1 MFKRHCE
8 VLTINHTSA
17 EDSVLNEKTV
27 KQKINAD
34 VVYYEASYNSIAED
48 VRGITNVLD
57 AMKSNNP
64 NSVLVF
70 ASSGSVYGNSS
81 CIPQTEACPCQPT
94 TLNGLSK
101 LLAEQILQFY
111 ALNYNLKTVALR
123 YYNVVG
129 KGQRTGFLLPILNSV
144 RAGQSPVIYGD
155 RYQKRCLTGVNDIV
169 RANISAY
176 EKPEAYGEAFNIAGP
191 EIATIEEIAK
201 MACRLSAFKELKPKY
216 IESNSPAYNFVPSI
230 EKARRILN
238 YSPEENMQDIML
250 KLLQGGQN

>member
-8 VLTINHTSA
+8 VLTIDHTSA

-27 KQKINAD
+27 NQKISVD
-34 VVYYEASYNSIAED
+34 LVYYEASYNSLAED

-57 AMKSNNP
+57 AMKSINP

-81 CIPQTEACPCQPT
+81 CIPQTESCPCQPT

-101 LLAEQILQFY
+101 LLAEQIIQFY
-111 ALNYNLKTVALR
+111 TLNYNLKTVALR

-144 RAGQSPVIYGD
+144 RAGQPPVVYGD
-155 RYQKRCLTGVNDIV
+155 PYQKRCLTGVNDVV
-169 RANISAY
+169 RANILAY
-176 EKPEAYGEAFNIAGP
+176 EKPEAYGEVFNIAGP
-191 EIATIEEIAK
+191 EISTIEEIAK
-201 MACRLSAFKELKPKY
+201 MACKLSAFKDLKPKY
-216 IESNSPAYNFVPSI
+216 IEGNAPAYNFVPSI
-230 EKARRILN
+230 EKARKILK
-238 YSPEENMQDIML
+238 YSPEEKLENIIVT
-250 KLLQGGQN
+250 LLQGGQN